1 MDFGLYAMRLGAGR
15 AVKSDALD
23 YETGIVFEKKIGDSV
38 QTGEIVAK
46 VYTNEKIPPQLVT
59 DFQKY
64 VKISDEVKKIREIVE
79 IIS

>member
-1 MDFGLYAMRLGAGR
+1 MKQELFLKRRL
-15 AVKSDALD
+15 
-23 YETGIVFEKKIGDSV
+23 ETPLQK
-38 QTGEIVAK
+38 GEIVAK

-59 DFQKY
+59 DFQKC